1 MEFDSELWAPS
12 LQSQE
17 WSDMKSGGVEHK
29 SLNSADRYSYRWIE
43 FSTSFPAKMTTPFIT
58 QTTLSW
64 TLYPHG
70 IIPQNFFFFFNFTNL
85 ILHNTG
91 KDRVADMKP

>member
-64 TLYPHG
+64 TERTLMTLSHKT
-70 IIPQNFFFFFNFTNL
+70 FFFFL
-85 ILHNTG
+85 ILQI
-91 KDRVADMKP
+91 